1 MLGSLF
7 SYAANKIPEISN
19 EIYKIDK
26 AIVNGFGWEI
36 GPYEIWDSIGFQNG
50 LELIKN
56 SKLTTPEWIN
66 KIDWKNNNFSFYK
79 VLDGIQHYYDINT
92 EKYNKIPGITNFI
105 FLNNIRNQQTIW
117 KNNGVNLIDIG
128 DGILNLEFQT
138 KMNSIGEDV
147 INGITESISI
157 GKDYKGLVQEIRV
170 LIFRL
175 VLIFQ

>member
-1 MLGSLF
+1 MKRKYILQKNVWICLF

-66 KIDWKNNNFSFYK
+66 KIDS
-79 VLDGIQHYYDINT
+79 
-92 EKYNKIPGITNFI
+92 KITTFRFI
-105 FLNNIRNQQTIW
+105 KF
-117 KNNGVNLIDIG
+117 
-128 DGILNLEFQT
+128 
-138 KMNSIGEDV
+138 
-147 INGITESISI
+147 
-157 GKDYKGLVQEIRV
+157 
-170 LIFRL
+170 
-175 VLIFQ
+175 